1 MNKIKR
7 QSYTDKKSGIFG
19 ATLKRKLEIV
29 MAVFLL
35 FFAAL
40 LGRKGAEM
48 VFGTK
53 IEKGEI
59 CVCIDAGH
67 GGGDPGK
74 IGINQEQEKDI
85 NLQISYKLKS
95 VLEQQDVTVVMT
107 RTSDEDLA
115 DKGVENVKVSDMQ
128 NRVAAIEKS
137 GAALTVSI
145 HQNSY
150 PDESVHGAQVFYYG
164 ESAEGQ
170 QLAEIMQESLKQ
182 RLDPE
187 NNRQAKAND
196 SYYMLKKTPTP
207 TVIVECGFLSN
218 YEEAN
223 LLCEETY
230 QEQVAWAIAMGVIQY
245 LNQ

>member
-1 MNKIKR
+1 M
-7 QSYTDKKSGIFG
+7 
-19 ATLKRKLEIV
+19 KRKLEIV

-35 FFAAL
+35 LFAAL

-48 VFGTK
+48 AFGTK
-53 IEKGEI
+53 LEKGEI

-85 NLQISYKLKS
+85 NLQIAYKLKAA
-95 VLEQQDVTVVMT
+95 LEQQDVVVVMT

-115 DKGVENVKVSDMQ
+115 DEGAENVKVSDMQ
-128 NRVAAIEKS
+128 NRVDRIEKS

-150 PDESVHGAQVFYYG
+150 PQEEIHGAQVFYYG
-164 ESAEGQ
+164 ESAQGQ
-170 QLAEIMQESLKQ
+170 KLAELIQESLKQ

-187 NNRQAKAND
+187 NGRQAKAND

-218 YEEAN
+218 YEEAG
-223 LLCEETY
+223 LLCEESY
-230 QEQVAWAIAMGVIQY
+230 QEQVAWAIAMGVMQY
-245 LNQ
+245 LNTDKHSEPGPVQ